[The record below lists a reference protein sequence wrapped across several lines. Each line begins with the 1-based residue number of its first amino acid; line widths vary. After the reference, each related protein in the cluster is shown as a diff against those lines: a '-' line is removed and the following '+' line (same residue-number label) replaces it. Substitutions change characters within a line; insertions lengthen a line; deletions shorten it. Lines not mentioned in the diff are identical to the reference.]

1 MSTLPAQRLP
11 PRIHFTGK
19 GLGIAAVTFPCSLR
33 GLSQSVARATLGA
46 SR

>member
-11 PRIHFTGK
+11 PRIQFTGT
-19 GLGIAAVTFPCSLR
+19 GPGVATVTFPCSLR
-33 GLSQSVARATLGA
+33 ELSQSVARAILGA